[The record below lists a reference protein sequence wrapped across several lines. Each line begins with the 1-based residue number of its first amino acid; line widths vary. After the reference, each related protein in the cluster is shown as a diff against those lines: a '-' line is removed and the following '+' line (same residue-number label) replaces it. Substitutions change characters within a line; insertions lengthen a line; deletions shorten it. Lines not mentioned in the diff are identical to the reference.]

1 MSIRFSEL
9 SNKGEKVMPLLVFAG
24 ALIASATF
32 TRWVRDFSFARGWA
46 APPSSDRHIHT
57 RPIPRLG
64 GVAIFLTLW
73 CMVLAAHWLP
83 GHFGMRE
90 FPLPPFALKILGPA
104 SIIFLLGLID
114 DFFGVNAYVKFG
126 VQAGAAAL
134 LYWNGFG
141 ISHLSFLA
149 GHPHLGWL
157 AGLPLTILWVLWITN
172 AFNLIDGLD
181 GLAAGSALFS
191 SLVTCVV
198 AISFH
203 GEGILFLTLALA
215 GAIAGF
221 LRYNFNPA
229 SIFLGDC
236 GSLLIGF
243 LLSAIAIAGSQ
254 KSSTIVA
261 VAIPIVSLGLPIL
274 EVTVAVIRRFLSRK
288 RLFAPDREH
297 IHHKLLG
304 RGISHRQAV
313 LVLYGVSA
321 CFGLFSLLLLNPG
334 GAAVAAVLALV
345 GIGVLIGVQQLRYH
359 EFSELGHVATRTL
372 NQRHVIAN
380 DISIRRAADA
390 LESCASLP
398 QFCQILRQ
406 CLEPIGFDGFGLY
419 LSSGLPREIEL
430 CPLNR
435 VSDSKLQFLWNQIQ
449 TSSETNW
456 SLTFSLM
463 KRNGKQLGGFTLYR
477 KNTASPLLMDLEI
490 ITTSGFSGAVAASV
504 EKMQGS
510 WFVKKQREQNQIPA
524 FETVGPVIASRV
536 RQSLVVP
543 TSS

>member
-1 MSIRFSEL
+1 MQ
-9 SNKGEKVMPLLVFAG
+9 LLVFVG
-24 ALIASATF
+24 ALLISATL
-32 TRWVRDFSFARGWA
+32 TRLIRDFSVAHGWYSV
-46 APPSSDRHIHT
+46 PNSDRHVHT
-57 RPIPRLG
+57 CPIPRLG
-64 GVAIFLTLW
+64 GVAIFVTLW
-73 CMVLAAHWLP
+73 CMVLLGHVVE
-83 GHFGMRE
+83 HFGARE
-90 FPLPPFALKILGPA
+90 FLITQLIFKVLGPA
-104 SIIFLLGLID
+104 TIIFLLGLVD
-114 DFFGVNAYVKFG
+114 DFWGANAYWKFA

-134 LYWNGFG
+134 LFCSGLG
-141 ISHLSFLA
+141 ISHLSLLA
-149 GHPHLGWL
+149 GHPNLGGL
-157 AGLPLTILWVLWITN
+157 VGLPLTILWVLLITN

-191 SLVTCVV
+191 TLVTCVV
-198 AISFH
+198 AILFH
-203 GEGILFLTLALA
+203 NQGILFLALALA

-254 KSSTIVA
+254 KASTIVA

-288 RLFAPDREH
+288 RLFGPDREH

-321 CFGLFSLLLLNPG
+321 CFGLLSLLLLNPG

-345 GIGVLIGVQQLRYH
+345 GIGVLIGVRQLRYH

-406 CLEPIGFDGFGLY
+406 CLEPIGFDGVGLY
-419 LSSGLPREIEL
+419 LSSGLPGEVEL
-430 CPLNR
+430 RPFNH
-435 VSDSKLQFLWNQIQ
+435 VGGSKLQFFWDQVL

-463 KRNGKQLGGFTLYR
+463 KRNGKRLGGFTLYR
-477 KNTASPLLMDLEI
+477 KNTASPLLMDLDI
-490 ITTSGFSGAVAASV
+490 LTTTGFSGAVAASV

-510 WFVKKQREQNQIPA
+510 WFVKKQKEQNQMPA
-524 FETVGPVIASRV
+524 FETAGPVIASRV
-536 RQSLVVP
+536 RQSIVVP